1 MAVRHTEPKLQDID
15 IITVEDLVVGY
26 GDTIVLD
33 GVSFSVRQ
41 GEILTILGPSGCG
54 KSTLLKV
61 MAGLISPQR
70 GRIRVVG
77 EEITPGNAGEAVARV
92 RQHLGFLF
100 QSGALFEFL
109 TVAENVALPLEEF
122 TDLPPELIAGI
133 VQLKLDLVE
142 LGQYGHLMPGELSGG
157 MKKRAAL
164 ARTMALDPEIIL
176 CDAPGDGLDPVI
188 GRGVDELLLELN
200 AFLGITLVVATQE
213 LESIE
218 NLAGRCIML
227 DVKSKGIIVSGPFAE
242 LQESKDPRVRLFFQ
256 RGIVRPT
263 AGGTA

>member
-15 IITVEDLVVGY
+15 IITVKDLVVGY

-61 MAGLISPQR
+61 MAGLISPHR
-70 GRIRVVG
+70 GRIRVMG

-100 QSGALFEFL
+100 QSGALFESL
-109 TVAENVALPLEEF
+109 TVAENVALLLEEF
-122 TDLPPELIAGI
+122 TDLPSELIAGI

-176 CDAPGDGLDPVI
+176 CDDPGVGLDSVI
-188 GRGVDELLLELN
+188 GRGMDELLLELN

-213 LESIE
+213 LERIE

-227 DVKSKGIIVSGPFAE
+227 DVKSKGIIVSGPLAE

-256 RGIVRPT
+256 RGVVRPT
-263 AGGTA
+263 ARGTA